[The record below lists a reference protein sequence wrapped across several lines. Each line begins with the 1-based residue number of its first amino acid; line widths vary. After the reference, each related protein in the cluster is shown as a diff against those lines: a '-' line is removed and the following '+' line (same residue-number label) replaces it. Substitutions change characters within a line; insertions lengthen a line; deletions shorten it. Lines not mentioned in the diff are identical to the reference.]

1 MDDDDIPNFS
11 FNIDFQD
18 LFNSVANSKTTAA
31 AGNDEIIAF
40 KLDAQRQQNA
50 GQQNPQRPLQDVQEK
65 QSHDFPL
72 KILKT
77 SPT

>member
-18 LFNSVANSKTTAA
+18 LFNSVANGKTTVA
-31 AGNDEIIAF
+31 AGNDENIAF
-40 KLDAQRQQNA
+40 KLDAQQQQNA
-50 GQQNPQRPLQDVQEK
+50 ATRLP
-65 QSHDFPL
+65 
-72 KILKT
+72 LKT